1 MNCYV
6 NMNSNVNQMWIIQKS
21 KDLLTVHVHVEFI
34 SMCNDIKT
42 FGGFSTLYTT
52 TSPSRLKDKL
62 K

>member
-1 MNCYV
+1 
-6 NMNSNVNQMWIIQKS
+6 MNSNVNQMWIIQKS